1 MNVSIEESTSAQDQQ
16 AIRDGL
22 FRFNTVHAGDD
33 QHQPVT
39 LVVRDARGQVIGGLL
54 GMTYWGWLVIEIL
67 WLDESARGQGLGQQ
81 LVARAE
87 QIAVERGCH
96 SAHLD
101 TMSFQAPDFYLKL
114 GYTVW
119 GQLDDLPR
127 GHRRIFL
134 KKSLVQPVP

>member
-1 MNVSIEESTSAQDQQ
+1 MEHFSIEESAPEQDRQ

-22 FRFNTVHAGDD
+22 FRFNTARAGDD

-39 LVVRDARGQVIGGLL
+39 LIVRDDQGQVIGGLL
-54 GMTYWGWLVIEIL
+54 GMTYWQWLSIEIL
-67 WLDESARGQGLGQQ
+67 WIDDSARGQGLGQQ

-101 TMSFQAPDFYLKL
+101 TMSFQAPDFYRKL

-119 GQLDDLPR
+119 GQLDDLPP
-127 GHRRIFL
+127 GHQRIFL
-134 KKSLVQPVP
+134 KKALR

>member
-1 MNVSIEESTSAQDQQ
+1 MNLSIEESAHEQDQQ

-22 FRFNTVHAGDD
+22 FRFNTAHAGDD
-33 QHQPVT
+33 HHQPVT
-39 LVVRDARGQVIGGLL
+39 LVVRDVQGQVIGGLL
-54 GMTYWGWLVIEIL
+54 GMTYWGWLAIDIL
-67 WLDESARGQGLGQQ
+67 WLDDSVRGQGLGQQ
-81 LVARAE
+81 LMARAE

-101 TMSFQAPDFYLKL
+101 TMSFQALGFYLKL

-134 KKSLVQPVP
+134 KKSLR